1 MAIPNYD
8 LLSVLKDTLN
18 YNGIF
23 TFSNL
28 RCETFNEYSMILER
42 LRKRYKKVIEINL
55 RIYCGFIICWEDKN
69 AKPVNYYNSNDIILD
84 KNILEKI
91 DKNLKKSKKTIEYKY
106 YQLLIY

>member
-1 MAIPNYD
+1 MAIPSYKMLN
-8 LLSVLKDTLN
+8 VFKDILN

-23 TFSNL
+23 AFNL

-55 RIYCGFIICWEDKN
+55 RIWCGFIICWEDKN

-84 KNILEKI
+84 KNILKKI